1 MANLKEIRS
10 RIVSVNSTK
19 QITSAMKM
27 VSAAKLHK
35 AQAAILRMRPY
46 AQKMQDI
53 LRNLSGS
60 LDVSENEYGQEREPN
75 RILIVAINSNRGLCG
90 GFNNNIHRKVN
101 ELISM
106 HSNAK
111 VKVLGVGKKAFD
123 KYKKTPHATG
133 AGYPEEPYQI
143 FNEMSF
149 EAASLMAESI
159 MDKFVE
165 KKLDKVYLVY
175 NSFKNAGVQLAQVEN
190 FLPIQAPE
198 PQDEGAT
205 AANQTE
211 FIFEPSKEEIV
222 TQLIPL
228 SLKTQFYK
236 ALRDS
241 VAAEHG
247 ARMTAMHQA
256 TDNAT
261 ELVKQLNL
269 TYNKARQASIT
280 NEILEIV
287 SGAEALSG

>member
-1 MANLKEIRS
+1 
-10 RIVSVNSTK
+10 
-19 QITSAMKM
+19 M

-35 AQAAILRMRPY
+35 AQGAILRMRPY
-46 AQKMQDI
+46 AEKMQDI
-53 LRNLSGS
+53 LRNLSGA
-60 LDVSENEYGQEREPN
+60 LDVTENEYGQVREPH

-101 ELISM
+101 ELIEA
-106 HSNAK
+106 HSDAK

-123 KYKKTPHATG
+123 KYKKTEYATG
-133 AGYPEEPYQI
+133 AGYPEVPYQI

-149 EAASLMAESI
+149 EAASTMAESI

-175 NSFKNAGVQLAQVEN
+175 NSFRNAAVQIAQVEN
-190 FLPIQAPE
+190 FLPIQPPAPKE
-198 PQDEGAT
+198 DDT
-205 AANQTE
+205 SQTE

-261 ELVKQLNL
+261 ELSKELNL
-269 TYNKARQASIT
+269 KYNKARQASIT

-287 SGAEALSG
+287 SGAEALNG

>member
-46 AQKMQDI
+46 AEKMQDI

-60 LDVSENEYGQEREPN
+60 LDVSENEYGQEREPD

-101 ELISM
+101 ELIDT

-111 VKVLGVGKKAFD
+111 VKVLGVGKKAYD
-123 KYKKTPHATG
+123 KYKKTPHAPG
-133 AGYPEEPYQI
+133 AGYPEEPFQI
-143 FNEMSF
+143 FNDMSF
-149 EAASLMAESI
+149 EAASMMAESI

-175 NSFKNAGVQLAQVEN
+175 NSFKNAAVQLAQVEN
-190 FLPIQAPE
+190 FLPIQAPTPKE
-198 PQDEGAT
+198 EQPSV
-205 AANQTE
+205 NQTE

-241 VAAEHG
+241 IAAEHG